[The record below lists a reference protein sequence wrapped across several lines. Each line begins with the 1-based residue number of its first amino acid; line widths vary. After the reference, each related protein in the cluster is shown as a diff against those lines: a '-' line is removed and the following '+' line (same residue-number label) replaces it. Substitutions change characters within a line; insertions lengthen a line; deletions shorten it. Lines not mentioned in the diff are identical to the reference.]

1 MITYFVRVDPTDG
14 HLSLMRQVNAR
25 TPTPVAEYI
34 EDLKLT
40 YDMLDDSKNPAQ
52 LVGNVADASLGSPT
66 VAKPNQIRKIN
77 IRLTARS
84 PRLNSQG
91 DYDRMSTATSIG
103 PRNLSFHD
111 TYN

>member
-1 MITYFVRVDPTDG
+1 
-14 HLSLMRQVNAR
+14 MRQVNAR
-25 TPTPVAEYI
+25 TPAPVAEYL
-34 EDLKLT
+34 EDLQFS
-40 YDMLDDSKNPAQ
+40 YDMLDDSTSPSSI
-52 LVGNVADASLGSPT
+52 VPNVATASLGTPA
-66 VAKPNQIRKIN
+66 VVKPNQIRKIN